1 MLGVVAGWAGDVQ
14 TLMADAYVELKR
26 NGTGFADEFYGMLGD
41 EQHSLGME
49 DLFADVDAKNLY
61 ENLGSSEEVPQDIRD
76 AFRIYYQNHYT
87 GLKER
92 VPQFTGYASK
102 SSYLG
107 CVKTYTHN
115 IYSPML
121 VWPLMFVHNPSA
133 RVFTCGQSD
142 DAARIFTDFLM
153 G

>member
-1 MLGVVAGWAGDVQ
+1 
-14 TLMADAYVELKR
+14 
-26 NGTGFADEFYGMLGD
+26 
-41 EQHSLGME
+41 ME

-107 CVKTYTHN
+107 CVKT
-115 IYSPML
+115 IY
-121 VWPLMFVHNPSA
+121 A
-133 RVFTCGQSD
+133 
-142 DAARIFTDFLM
+142 
-153 G
+153 